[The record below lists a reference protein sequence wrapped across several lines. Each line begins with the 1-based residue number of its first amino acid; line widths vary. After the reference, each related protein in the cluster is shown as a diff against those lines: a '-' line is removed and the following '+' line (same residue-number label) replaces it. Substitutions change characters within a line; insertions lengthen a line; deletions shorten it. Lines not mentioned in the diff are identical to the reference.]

1 MKNYETARAEFEKA
15 KAEAEALAEARK
27 YIVDFDNAMREKFAT
42 KNKGERIVMKDY
54 SGVDFITHFCGELAN
69 DYDTHKEYV
78 EYGGWEK
85 DYFIYWTECEMNDG
99 NGYPSLEE
107 IIRFATRLE
116 SEIEFWL
123 EGVEAGVIDPEAGVE
138 E

>member
-15 KAEAEALAEARK
+15 KAEAEALAK
-27 YIVDFDNAMREKFAT
+27 SLQYIVDEENARREKFAT
-42 KNKGERIVMKDY
+42 KNKGESIVMKDY
-54 SGVDFITHFCGELAN
+54 SGVGFITYFRGELAN

-85 DYFIYWTECEMNDG
+85 DYFIYWTETEMNDG
-99 NGYPSLEE
+99 NGYPSLDD
-107 IIRFATRLE
+107 IIHFATRLNN
-116 SEIEFWL
+116 EIEFWL